1 MHSVSTWTVVTPA
14 TTEQTG
20 KSIGICD
27 ICGAE
32 QTREDPVLPE
42 PEPEPEPE
50 TEPET
55 QPQTEPETQPLT
67 TQPETEPETI
77 PETAPETLPETEP
90 EAEGKHSK
98 AWIPWVLGVAAVALA
113 IGIRHMLSYK
123 PQHAK
128 KRKK

>member
-1 MHSVSTWTVVTPA
+1 MLSVSLILP
-14 TTEQTG
+14 
-20 KSIGICD
+20 KICLKNGR
-27 ICGAE
+27 IVGGN
-32 QTREDPVLPE
+32 
-42 PEPEPEPE
+42 
-50 TEPET
+50 PET

-90 EAEGKHSK
+90 ESEGKHSK